1 MGILMA
7 TEGSNY
13 KALALQK
20 CSVPHEAYWECQTY
34 QWDTILGRSFQ
45 NAEYCQYKNFG
56 TCCLL
61 LLEDD
66 NKEGNDSSSHLQI
79 IFTGGTLGCQ
89 ELSGKTQLRT
99 DQCNP
104 IANKRDIRYPSFS
117 CVSLQTCLVLFSEV
131 THIGHQHGF
140 ESRPIFPIAK
150 STKIIMVAFV
160 YGVKQNMGQGGGQ
173 KIYTH
178 IIKVSS

>member
-1 MGILMA
+1 MSTLMS

-20 CSVPHEAYWECQTY
+20 CSVPHEAYWVSNIPMRHNP
-34 QWDTILGRSFQ
+34 WH
-45 NAEYCQYKNFG
+45 AEYCQYKDFG
-56 TCCLL
+56 TCYLL
-61 LLEDD
+61 LLDDD
-66 NKEGNDSSSHLQI
+66 NKEGNNSSSHLQI
-79 IFTGGTLGCQ
+79 IVTGGTLGCQ

-99 DQCNP
+99 DECNP

-117 CVSLQTCLVLFSEV
+117 CVSLQTYLVPFSEV
-131 THIGHQHGF
+131 THIGHWQCF
-140 ESRPIFPIAK
+140 ESRPIFAIAI

-178 IIKVSS
+178 IIKASS